1 MRAGAAIL
9 LVTFAMSLWDG
20 AANPSVQTNL
30 KRLGGPKPRE
40 IAGRPGT
47 VCTEVSSD
55 IHVCKAK
62 AQNGQSS
69 DLFFLVGGDVVARW
83 PGRLAMFADQI
94 HDVFLADLDADSRDE
109 LVIVDRLAVS
119 NGIAATWD
127 ELFIMSAYGSPDR
140 TVVRF
145 RVQEYGRNGTVVQ
158 RPGRGGWWIFATEWT
173 WSSILDPK
181 RGDGAYVLGRWFRYA
196 GGRLVSEP
204 GTLARRYLS
213 SFARERASDVS
224 GAPYAWFVDK
234 KGRLPAIDPALG
246 NGRVVRSSEGRVDR
260 IESPAD
266 APPEDAVYRVRLD
279 TGDEAQVLLGYTG
292 RVENPPRVAI
302 DHFGLA
308 SNGRVLPQGV
318 TPDAVVGDISGHRVR
333 LSEYKD
339 GERLRR
345 VLWIE

>member
-1 MRAGAAIL
+1 MRADSAIL
-9 LVTFAMSLWDG
+9 LVTFTMSLWDG
-20 AANPSVQTNL
+20 TAIPPAQTNL

-69 DLFFLVGGDVVARW
+69 DLFFLVGGDVVATW

-94 HDVFLADLDADSRDE
+94 HDVFLADLDADGRDE
-109 LVIVDRLAVS
+109 LVVVDRLAVS
-119 NGIAATWD
+119 NGIAATRD

-140 TVVRF
+140 TV
-145 RVQEYGRNGTVVQ
+145 
-158 RPGRGGWWIFATEWT
+158 
-173 WSSILDPK
+173 
-181 RGDGAYVLGRWFRYA
+181 
-196 GGRLVSEP
+196 
-204 GTLARRYLS
+204 
-213 SFARERASDVS
+213 
-224 GAPYAWFVDK
+224 
-234 KGRLPAIDPALG
+234 AIDPALG
-246 NGRVVRSSEGRVDR
+246 DGRVVRSAEGRVDR
-260 IESPAD
+260 VESPAD
-266 APPEDAVYRVRLD
+266 APPEDTVYRVRLH

-339 GERLRR
+339 GDRLRR